1 MAGHLPPDI
10 QSEIAEIT
18 SGNSIWDS
26 ALVYLN
32 IAGHTM
38 PAAVMGRDKSEQYV
52 ANKEVQD
59 VLLAVHQKDPERA
72 MICERLV
79 DIDEGIQ
86 EWRYRHV
93 KMVERTIGRKVGT
106 GGSSGADYLK
116 STLFN
121 PVFADLWE
129 IRSRF

>member
-32 IAGHTM
+32 SAGHTM
-38 PAAVMGRDKSEQYV
+38 PAAVMSRDKSEQYV